1 MINMLEIHIPVCS
14 KIYGEEKKE
23 YEEMEIY
30 SNEHSTEVDVIF
42 YCKRLLYSIKFIAAE
57 FAISKEKVCQIL
69 SKYKENIKKIWTMNK
84 RKRKG
89 LRHAVEQK
97 HLLAIKNDWVSTIYK
112 PIKIKD
118 IKEYLWPLAKRE
130 KAPHNST
137 ISRVLS
143 NELNMSYKVLQK
155 KNPVTRY
162 SSNIRLFHESIAF
175 QTLLRVKGFEL
186 IYVDEFHYSSL
197 K

>member
-1 MINMLEIHIPVCS
+1 MINIFEIHIPVCP
-14 KIYGEEKKE
+14 KISEEEMKE
-23 YEEMEIY
+23 YEEMEID

-42 YCKRLLYSIKFIAAE
+42 YWKRLRYSIKSIAAK

-69 SKYKENIKKIWTMNK
+69 SKYKANVKKIWTMNK

-97 HLLAIKNDWVSTIYK
+97 HLLAIKDYWASTIYK

-118 IKEYLWPLAKRE
+118 IKEHLWPLAKRE

-137 ISRVLS
+137 ISRVLR

-155 KNPVTRY
+155 KNPVTRT
-162 SSNIRLFHESIAF
+162 SSNIRLFHESIAI